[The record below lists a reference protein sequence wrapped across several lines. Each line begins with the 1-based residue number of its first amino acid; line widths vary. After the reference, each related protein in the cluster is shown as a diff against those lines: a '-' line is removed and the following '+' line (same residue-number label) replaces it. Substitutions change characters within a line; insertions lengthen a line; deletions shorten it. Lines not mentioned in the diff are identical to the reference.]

1 MLHLTQPIH
10 WAGRA
15 VVFDS
20 GFCVLQ
26 GLVELKKVGVLAHA
40 LIKKQ
45 QYLFQVN
52 KLSNTLPISPLVLHA
67 IKGELGRVPF
77 HIYGMKEPDYVMQIM
92 SMYGTMLELGEDKK
106 RHVMV
111 NGVQQVHTSKYPE
124 VVHNHYR
131 YQDMIDNHNS
141 L

>member
-10 WAGRA
+10 WAGRV

-26 GLVELKKVGVLAHA
+26 GLVVLKKVGVFAHA

-77 HIYGMKEPDYVMQIM
+77 HIYGMKEPDYVIQIM
-92 SMYGTMLELGEDKK
+92 SMYGTMLELGEGKK
-106 RHVMV
+106 GM
-111 NGVQQVHTSKYPE
+111 SW
-124 VVHNHYR
+124 
-131 YQDMIDNHNS
+131 
-141 L
+141 